1 MSQKQL
7 PSEQFLLL
15 EGMLILSMRGRQPAQ
30 FGRMRLVRKGRG
42 GADMKD
48 FAQQHDDTRGS
59 GESCDINQYTEGERH
74 DALNLRIN
82 GKFRRAIWTDKEHIE
97 CLGFQKTCL
106 ISDFVHSNGSQ
117 NQDQEHRQGS
127 DYSFQCGGNVPCSQ
141 QNNANGDHGSVPYH
155 GLNID
160 SHCVY
165 KDCGRVGHNT
175 DTCE

>member
-1 MSQKQL
+1 
-7 PSEQFLLL
+7 
-15 EGMLILSMRGRQPAQ
+15 
-30 FGRMRLVRKGRG
+30 
-42 GADMKD
+42 MKD
-48 FAQQHDDTRGS
+48 FAQQRDDTRGS

-141 QNNANGDHGSVPYH
+141 QHNASGDHGSVPYH

-165 KDCGRVGHNT
+165 KDCGRVDHNT
-175 DTCE
+175 DTCKQCVSRQIRAKMFMQRFSSDNCSKQTYVHRC